1 MFSWGLF
8 NSPISLLCSWGKGG
22 TIAENSPVPQGKEE
36 KVIEMIRQFHLED
49 RILFS
54 SFNPVSMLKCKKLI
68 PEIPAGFL
76 METRMDNMGV
86 LASENG
92 VEFYHPDINF
102 LTEEQ
107 VKECHEKGIGVNVWT
122 VNKKKHM
129 RRMAEWKV
137 DGIITNFPNK
147 AMKLRNKEKI

>member
-1 MFSWGLF
+1 
-8 NSPISLLCSWGKGG
+8 
-22 TIAENSPVPQGKEE
+22 
-36 KVIEMIRQFHLED
+36 
-49 RILFS
+49 
-54 SFNPVSMLKCKKLI
+54 
-68 PEIPAGFL
+68 
-76 METRMDNMGV
+76 MGV

-129 RRMAEWKV
+129 RRMAEWGV